1 MNRLKRR
8 LERYAVPPQ
17 QPEYPPNYQ
26 PDYQPDYPEE
36 QQPQP
41 QPQPQSQLVQ
51 EYDRLQQR
59 AKEYQR
65 EIAAIEANNPHTLHK
80 DVILKPTSKG
90 KLPVTVMGR
99 PVDLAM
105 LENYVIHKISPKTIT
120 TLMRYNDVKAIED
133 VKGYSKRP
141 PLKLK
146 GSLIW
151 IILGAI
157 AILIV
162 GYILMSTD
170 VTSMMKNIFGM

>member
-8 LERYAVPPQ
+8 LERYAVPPN
-17 QPEYPPNYQ
+17 QPEYPPDQQ
-26 PDYQPDYPEE
+26 PEYTDDSGYEEE
-36 QQPQP
+36 QPQL
-41 QPQPQSQLVQ
+41 QPQSPLVQ
-51 EYDRLQQR
+51 EYDRLQQK

-65 EIAAIEANNPHTLHK
+65 EIAAIEAGNPHTLHK
-80 DVILKPTSKG
+80 DVILKPSPKG

-141 PLKLK
+141 PIKLK

-151 IILGAI
+151 VIIGAI
-157 AILIV
+157 AIIVV
-162 GYILMSTD
+162 GYVLMTTD
-170 VTSMMKNIFGM
+170 VTTMMKGMFGM